1 MDEIH
6 STKGVLGSMKSIFSI
21 ENDSDLTKG
30 IISALII
37 AILATA
43 AITSYLLVIFYNIR
57 TSSLNE
63 QIDDLEEDISNLQ
76 LDYEQLL
83 QENDV
88 LRTQYNNLQNNYSEL
103 ELTFEQFL
111 IEYDKLFN
119 DYELLRNAF
128 EEPLENPTTPTHE
141 ELVNWLSEDNTDE
154 HGYTESVW
162 ECGDFAAMLMTRAKE
177 MNWRMRIA
185 IVFYSFEGDSGYG
198 SESDVYGSGGHAFNI
213 INCTNGIWYIEPQTD
228 GIWDIKNST
237 GDRIEFTIHNFYN
250 FEFKYPDSI
259 WDGYWWW
266 TNFYTKF
273 A

>member
-1 MDEIH
+1 MDRE
-6 STKGVLGSMKSIFSI
+6 VGSMEEEYSQRHVLICCFLGTLALTATVVGVFCGNEISRLNAEI
-21 ENDSDLTKG
+21 RNLENS
-30 IISALII
+30 
-37 AILATA
+37 
-43 AITSYLLVIFYNIR
+43 N
-57 TSSLNE
+57 
-63 QIDDLEEDISNLQ
+63 SNLQ
-76 LDYEQLL
+76 YRYEQILMENEDIQSQYEQL
-83 QENDV
+83 QND
-88 LRTQYNNLQNNYSEL
+88 YEEL

-111 IEYDKLFN
+111 NEYDKLFA

-128 EEPLENPTTPTHE
+128 EEPLVDPITPTYE

-177 MNWRMRIA
+177 MNWRIRIA
-185 IVFYSFEGDSGYG
+185 VVFYSFEGDPSYG
-198 SESDVYGSGGHAFNI
+198 SESDVYGSGGHAFNV

-237 GDRIEFTIHNFYN
+237 GNRIEFTIHNFYN
-250 FEFKYPDSI
+250 FEFKYPGSI
-259 WDGYWWW
+259 WDGFWWW